1 MLPCHGNCPSSIL
14 GSVVNHNPLWLN
26 CSPYFI
32 MILMTNRTAF
42 DSIKESF
49 DIEELR
55 DIVEHGCAHVAPTNF
70 TYYNETVE
78 FFDKY
83 QDEIESSCD
92 TEDLNYCWN
101 NNPTFIDGYKNDV
114 VWYYIEQTAI
124 QLIEQYED
132 ITCQELSDLSNT
144 EWGKS
149 HLEVVTL

>member
-1 MLPCHGNCPSSIL
+1 MMENAYD
-14 GSVVNHNPLWLN
+14 SV
-26 CSPYFI
+26 
-32 MILMTNRTAF
+32 R
-42 DSIKESF
+42 DSYP
-49 DIEELR
+49 DIETLR
-55 DIVEHGCAHVAPTNF
+55 EIVEHGCQSGVAHQHI
-70 TYYNETVE
+70 YYSDTVK
-78 FFDKY
+78 FFDTY

-114 VWYYIEQTAI
+114 VWYYVEQTAK

-132 ITCQELSDLSNT
+132 VTCEELSELSNT